1 MDLIGIKSKKSDLN
15 SKKRGVFNEA
25 LLFIFKE
32 ASEMEYPYKHVEFMF
47 CKTCKYWKTP
57 PDEEPCN
64 ECLDEPVNLNSYRP
78 VNYEEKET

>member
-1 MDLIGIKSKKSDLN
+1 
-15 SKKRGVFNEA
+15 
-25 LLFIFKE
+25 
-32 ASEMEYPYKHVEFMF
+32 MEYPYKHVEFMY
-47 CKTCKYWKTP
+47 CKTCKHRKTP